1 MCGIC
6 GFIEPKGFK
15 KFEARDILELMNSK
29 LIHRG
34 PDASGVWLEPQNKVA
49 LGHRRLSVLDLS
61 SAGNQ
66 PMISDSE
73 RYVLAFNGEI
83 YNHRELRNELQKS
96 SVPSW
101 RGHSDTETFLSAI
114 EKWGLTEALAKSTGM
129 FAFALW
135 DSKER
140 ILTLARDRMGEK
152 PLYYGWQ
159 GGVFIFG
166 SELKALRVHPSFEHE
181 LDRGSLPLFLKYKY
195 VPAPHTIYKGIKKL
209 EPGKI
214 LRISSNSDN
223 SQKLNPE
230 TYWSFRE
237 MVESGASSPFQGDRS
252 EAVSEIERILGE
264 AVSQQ
269 SIADVPLGA
278 FLSGGID
285 SSTIVTLM
293 QSKASHSV
301 KTFTIGFGE
310 KGYNEAVH
318 AKAVAQHLGTDHHE
332 LYVTPRDAMDVIPSL
347 SDIFDEPFAD
357 SSQIPTYL
365 VAKMAKENV
374 TVSLS
379 GDGGDELFGGYN
391 RYSASNKFWDLNSRI
406 PSFLRGFLSLGINYI
421 PHGLANGIFR
431 ATQRRSGKSGGDY
444 LKRIQSMLMAKG
456 MSGFYASY
464 ISEWQQIDRLLI
476 YDFYNIESDK
486 FTGGNWQN
494 ELGYREAMMYSDSTN
509 YLPDDILA
517 KVDRTAMSVSLE
529 TRVPMM
535 DHNFQRF
542 CWSLPEEIRLA
553 EGIGSKSLLKELVYK
568 FIPKQLLDRPKM
580 GFGIPVGKWL
590 VEELRDWAEDLL
602 SERSLAQTNVFDS
615 KRVRKIWHWHLT
627 ERFNYTDSL
636 WTILVFQQWARN
648 NLG

>member
-1 MCGIC
+1 VCGIC
-6 GFIEPKGFK
+6 GFIKPKGFK
-15 KFEARDILELMNSK
+15 DSEARETLERMNAK
-29 LIHRG
+29 LFHRG
-34 PDASGVWLEPQNKVA
+34 PDATGVWIDSRNGIA

-61 SAGNQ
+61 PAGKQ
-66 PMISDSE
+66 PMISASE
-73 RYVLAFNGEI
+73 RYVLSFNGEI
-83 YNHRELRNELQKS
+83 YNHRELRNELKKS
-96 SVPSW
+96 SVSVW

-114 EKWGLTEALAKSTGM
+114 EKWGLSEALAKSTGM

-135 DSKER
+135 DSKES

-159 GGVFIFG
+159 RGVFLFG
-166 SELKALRVHPSFEHE
+166 SELKALRVHPAFENE

-195 VPAPHTIYKGIKKL
+195 VPAPHSIYKGIKKL
-209 EPGKI
+209 EPGTM
-214 LRISSNSDN
+214 LRISSNSGS
-223 SQKLNPE
+223 SQKSNPE
-230 TYWSFRE
+230 TYWSFRK
-237 MVESGASSPFQGDRS
+237 MVESGISSPFRGDRS
-252 EAVSEIERILGE
+252 EAVSEIERILGN

-269 SIADVPLGA
+269 SMADVPLGA

-285 SSTIVTLM
+285 SSAIVALM
-293 QSKASHSV
+293 QSKTSSPV

-332 LYVTPRDAMDVIPSL
+332 LYVTPNDAMDVIPSL
-347 SDIFDEPFAD
+347 PDIFDEPFAD

-406 PSFLRGFLSLGINYI
+406 PFSLRGLLSLGINYI
-421 PHGLANGIFR
+421 PQGLANVIFC

-444 LKRIQSMLMAKG
+444 LMRIQSMLKSEG
-456 MSGFYASY
+456 MSEFYASY
-464 ISEWQQIDRLLI
+464 ISEWQQINRLLI
-476 YDFYNIESDK
+476 YDFYNTESDK
-486 FTGGNWQN
+486 FTGDNGMND
-494 ELGYREAMMYSDSTN
+494 LRYRETMMYSDSTN

-553 EGIGSKSLLKELVYK
+553 DGIGSKSLLKELVYK

-580 GFGIPVGKWL
+580 GFGIPVGKWII
-590 VEELRDWAEDLL
+590 EELRDWAEDLL
-602 SERSLAQTNVFDS
+602 SERSLAQTSVFDS

-636 WTILVFQQWARN
+636 WTILVFQQWARE